1 MCRRLVS
8 RLRLR
13 GAGFSLPEQTEP
25 RLEPVRIVVAKE
37 LQNYF
42 VRCIQIDYF
51 AKRRM
56 KIDIDVIAGEWDASK
71 RCYALISFSE
81 CDAGD

>member
-13 GAGFSLPEQTEP
+13 GAGFSLAEQTE
-25 RLEPVRIVVAKE
+25 RHLELVRIVVAKE
-37 LQNYF
+37 QQNYF
-42 VRCIQIDYF
+42 VRCIQEDYF
-51 AKRRM
+51 AKQRM
-56 KIDIDVIAGEWDASK
+56 KIDIDVSVGEWDASK
-71 RCYALISFSE
+71 RCYAPISLGE